1 MDFNTKKEVSPWG
14 SYRYPGWRQSS
25 WNPFWQVTRT
35 AEDPSMVGPDKRD
48 SSRKNWLWR
57 RPRNQTAGNHAERLG
72 SLRSQPFLFFP
83 EEFPDG
89 NQEAYENL
97 LEHVEEQDFK
107 PAATVKTRR
116 VTPVDHLY
124 FLNHRVVSI
133 KDLDEAPQQS
143 LYYWEMETNSVRKSV
158 VSARI

>member
-1 MDFNTKKEVSPWG
+1 
-14 SYRYPGWRQSS
+14 
-25 WNPFWQVTRT
+25 
-35 AEDPSMVGPDKRD
+35 MVGPDKRE
-48 SSRKNWLWR
+48 SSRKIKNCLWK
-57 RPRNQTAGNHAERLG
+57 RPRNWTAENRAERWE

-83 EEFPDG
+83 DEFPDD

-107 PAATVKTRR
+107 PAAAVKTRC

-133 KDLDEAPQQS
+133 KDLDEAPRQS
-143 LYYWEMETNSVRKSV
+143 LYYWEMETNRVRKSV